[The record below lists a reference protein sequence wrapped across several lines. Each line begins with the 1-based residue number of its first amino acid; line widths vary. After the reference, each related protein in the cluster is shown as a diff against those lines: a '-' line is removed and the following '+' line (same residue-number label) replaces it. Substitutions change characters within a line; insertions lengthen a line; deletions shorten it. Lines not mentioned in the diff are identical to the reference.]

1 MKDTIPVDPNAET
14 SLDNV
19 LTDIRFRGQLGFKL
33 SNYTL
38 SPDFTCVEL
47 EFVSCGSTNPQDQ
60 VSVKKTKGQT

>member
-1 MKDTIPVDPNAET
+1 MPSAET

-38 SPDFTCVEL
+38 SSDFTSVEL
-47 EFVSCGSTNPQDQ
+47 EFVPCAGAAVQAQ
-60 VSVKKTKGQT
+60 VSNKKFKG